1 MQNYVIDRL
10 DSLILYALGE
20 NPSFSL
26 NELQRKSGI
35 LSTSTISRRV
45 KKLRQNGFIKGERL
59 VLDYEK
65 LGYGFITVTFV
76 KARYGPG
83 YVDRVA
89 EKIKKIQGVESMVF
103 LLGDIDFLVT
113 TYSKSK
119 EDYGHILEELTKIEE
134 IERTDSRTVL
144 KAYDQNRIKI

>member
-1 MQNYVIDRL
+1 ML
-10 DSLILYALGE
+10 TE
-20 NPSFSL
+20 F
-26 NELQRKSGI
+26 
-35 LSTSTISRRV
+35 
-45 KKLRQNGFIKGERL
+45 
-59 VLDYEK
+59 
-65 LGYGFITVTFV
+65 
-76 KARYGPG
+76 
-83 YVDRVA
+83 A